1 MRVTFTDKTDLTADQ
16 SEQKQFHD
24 FSTFE
29 PKVFDRLPQPL
40 KAASQLLDGSDRQV
54 FLASSL
60 AVVSSLLPNVRTV
73 YDRKEL
79 EANLYLFLAA
89 GFGVGKGAASYSRI
103 MAQPTQKHLK
113 SMEAPTEDGQPPA
126 KLLHIMPANTSKS
139 GLIELL
145 SQNHERGLIFESE
158 ADTLT
163 DILKQDYG
171 NFSDLLR
178 KAYHHDPFSFYRRI
192 NKEFHELERP
202 CLSVLLTGTHGHLK
216 NLLPTGTEDG
226 LFSRFCFFTL
236 KANHEFKKTVFDTTE
251 SLDRNFYE
259 FGETLLQYYKYL
271 SALKEPVY
279 FRLTTDQKED
289 FFNFFEPHKADLIE
303 RYGEDMDGIANR
315 QAVQMIRI
323 SMVLSILR
331 HLDSGEL
338 PATFFCSNEDY
349 INALDIMRTF
359 IYHGTKVLEQI
370 TKPEPH
376 NLPSNKR
383 QLISMLPEQFTTA
396 EAITT
401 GQSLDIH
408 EKTVQRFISNTI
420 YFERLRHG
428 EYLNK
433 CKTA

>member
-1 MRVTFTDKTDLTADQ
+1 MRVTFTDSTLTADQ

-60 AVVSSLLPNVRTV
+60 AVVSSLLPNVHTV
-73 YDRKEL
+73 YDSKVL
-79 EANLYLFLAA
+79 EANLFLFLAA
-89 GFGVGKGAASYSRI
+89 GFGVGKGAASYAR
-103 MAQPTQKHLK
+103 MLAQPTQKHLK
-113 SMEAPTEDGQPPA
+113 NMEVPATEDGQPPA
-126 KLLHIMPANTSKS
+126 KLLHFMPANTSKS
-139 GLIELL
+139 GLVELL

-158 ADTLT
+158 SDSLS

-171 NFSDLLR
+171 NFGDLLR
-178 KAYHHDPFSFYRRI
+178 KAYHHDAFSFYRRI
-192 NKEFHELERP
+192 GKEYHDLDRP

-236 KANHEFKKTVFDTTE
+236 KPNHEFKKTVFDATE

-259 FGETLLQYYKYL
+259 FGEILLQYYKYL

-279 FRLTTDQKED
+279 FRLTADQKED
-289 FFNFFEPHKADLIE
+289 FFNFFVPYKADVIE
-303 RYGEDMDGIANR
+303 RYGETLDGIANR
-315 QAVQMIRI
+315 QGVQMIRI
-323 SMVLSILR
+323 AMILSALR

-338 PATFFCSNEDY
+338 PTTFFCSNEDY
-349 INALDIMRTF
+349 INALDIMRSF
-359 IYHGTKVLEQI
+359 VFHGTKVLEQI

-383 QLISMLPEQFTTA
+383 QLIAMLPEQFTTA

-433 CKTA
+433 SKTA